1 MNDVKTMVVALLVVL
16 MFAGCHDETT
26 CANMVRQE
34 VSANR
39 KRDERVISIASEI
52 TNMPQKLDGKGLTT
66 KYWGIDLAKSIMALD
81 DRDERF
87 RLINKCLDAMSHLVS
102 ALNVRQDASHA
113 FRNYELLIDASTILA
128 KEPEITERVLGIICE
143 CVRLHRREVKKWSD
157 AIKNEPNRRARTPMK
172 NIHGCLNSYFM
183 VFTNRIER
191 DYFPW
196 MKAHGLPPDR
206 HEHWRRQLDAAYE
219 MKEAK

>member
-1 MNDVKTMVVALLVVL
+1 MNIIVAVLLIL
-16 MFAGCHDETT
+16 FMCTACRE
-26 CANMVRQE
+26 E
-34 VSANR
+34 VTPPIPSQTGPTAPQ
-39 KRDERVISIASEI
+39 KRDEHISALEREMS
-52 TNMPQKLDGKGLTT
+52 NMPQKLAGKGWDTMF
-66 KYWGIDLAKSIMALD
+66 WASDLANSIMALED
-81 DRDERF
+81 ANQR
-87 RLINKCLDAMSHLVS
+87 ICLANRYLDLVS
-102 ALNVRQDASHA
+102 NLLPSPNMPHDLSLA
-113 FRNYELLIDASTILA
+113 FRNYELLVEACTIFKDDPVIA
-128 KEPEITERVLGIICE
+128 ERVLGIMCE

-157 AIKNEPNRRARTPMK
+157 AIMNEPNRRARTPLK
-172 NIHGCLNSYFM
+172 NIHGCLNSDFM

>member
-1 MNDVKTMVVALLVVL
+1 MKTIIVVL
-16 MFAGCHDETT
+16 LALVTCAGCRDETT
-26 CANMVRQE
+26 GTNQVQQDFAPN
-34 VSANR
+34 S
-39 KRDERVISIASEI
+39 KSDERVIAIECEI
-52 TNMPQKLDGKGLTT
+52 TNMPQKLEGKGWSTMH
-66 KYWGIDLAKSIMALD
+66 WGIDLANSIMALD
-81 DRDERF
+81 DRDERC

-143 CVRLHRREVKKWSD
+143 CVHLHRREVKKWSD

>member
-1 MNDVKTMVVALLVVL
+1 MKMITFFPLVLL
-16 MFAGCHDETT
+16 MSAGCHDEATGT
-26 CANMVRQE
+26 NQVQQD
-34 VSANR
+34 STPNP
-39 KRDERVISIASEI
+39 KRDERVIAIECEM
-52 TNMPQKLDGKGLTT
+52 TNMLQKLKGKGWST
-66 KYWGIDLAKSIMALD
+66 KHWGIELANSIMALEE
-81 DRDERF
+81 RDERF
-87 RLINKCLDAMSHLVS
+87 RLTNKCLDAMSQLAF
-102 ALNVRQDASHA
+102 ALNARPDPSHA
-113 FRNYELLIDASTILA
+113 FRNYELLIDASTIFA
-128 KEPEITERVLGIICE
+128 KEPKSMERVLGIMCE

-157 AIKNEPNRRARTPMK
+157 AIMNEPNRRARTPLK
-172 NIHGCLNSYFM
+172 NIHGCLNSDFM